1 MPLPSQVARPP
12 VGQNNQNRLDLMK
25 RQEQLDVPTDPN
37 AIDPKT
43 GKPMFKMGLGQRI
56 LGTFAN
62 FASGFGG
69 RGGDPVYVG
78 PGATNWKFGRAEN
91 LRKENLAGVQSE
103 LGNQEKLDQSQEKS
117 YADLV
122 KAAFEG
128 QIAEARKGTATA
140 QQENAETRR
149 QLEASQAEK
158 NAADAELKRT
168 KAGQEPEAKT
178 EPEIALA
185 LQMAILKGDKAG
197 VQKYRGALNE
207 LSRQKSAG
215 KDTTAA
221 DIAKAI
227 QVAEYRG
234 RELDKVDK
242 AQEEER
248 KARYTELDK
257 NVVLRVN
264 LDKRAAAQAAIDQEL
279 KTKYAPKAQAV
290 HDAADQMLGLTKA
303 GGVLKSA
310 PSSAHKVPPR
320 VGETI
325 LVDGKPR
332 KVVGWNGTTKKPIVE
347 RN

>member
-1 MPLPSQVARPP
+1 
-12 VGQNNQNRLDLMK
+12 
-25 RQEQLDVPTDPN
+25 
-37 AIDPKT
+37 
-43 GKPMFKMGLGQRI
+43 MGLGQRI
-56 LGTFAN
+56 LGTIGN
-62 FASGFGG
+62 FATGFGG
-69 RGGDPVYVG
+69 GKGPITDVG
-78 PGATNWKFGRAEN
+78 PGATNWKFGRDESTREA
-91 LRKENLAGVQSE
+91 NLANVNTQIGT
-103 LGNQEKLDQSQEKS
+103 QEKLDTENEKM
-117 YADLV
+117 YRDAIRQ
-122 KAAFEG
+122 AYEG
-128 QIAEARKGTATA
+128 QLGEAREKTATA
-140 QQENAETRR
+140 AEGRTAAYGE
-149 QLEASQAEK
+149 LADTKEKLSASQIELNQARANK
-158 NAADAELKRT
+158 ADT
-168 KAGQEPEAKT
+168 PPEAKT

-185 LQMAILKGDKAG
+185 LQMAILKGDKVG

-248 KARYTELDK
+248 KARYSELDK
-257 NVVLRVN
+257 NVLLRVN

-303 GGVLKSA
+303 GGLLKSA
-310 PSSAHKVPPR
+310 PSSAPKVPPK

-332 KVVGWNGTTKKPIVE
+332 KVVGFNATTKKPIVE